1 MFIFKSFVVSD
12 IFGMVPSCRLLQQF
26 KSQVYIN
33 KMASTRKIYNGLY
46 IVGNDHNNAP
56 INQHKVHT
64 NDIFRATIFYIY
76 NFLVHDPKKK

>member
-1 MFIFKSFVVSD
+1 MFIFTSFVVSD

-33 KMASTRKIYNGLY
+33 KMASTRKIYNRLY
-46 IVGNDHNNAP
+46 IVGNDHNAP

-64 NDIFRATIFYIY
+64 NDIFRATNFIFTTSLYTT
-76 NFLVHDPKKK
+76 KKK